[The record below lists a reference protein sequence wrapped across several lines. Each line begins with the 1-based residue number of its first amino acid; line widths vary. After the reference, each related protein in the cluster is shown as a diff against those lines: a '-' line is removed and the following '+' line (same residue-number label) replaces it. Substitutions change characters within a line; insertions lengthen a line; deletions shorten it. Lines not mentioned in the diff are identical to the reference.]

1 MADEPQ
7 SDRAASAGGRPR
19 WLQLGWVQIAI
30 VAALVLL
37 AVVYARSPGEP
48 TAGAGAP
55 FAAGRAET
63 PPPLVRVVRPQPSA
77 TVLRVRA
84 TGSVNVRNYVSLTPQ
99 VGGRVVSVAAGLRA
113 GGAFAAGEELLV
125 IERRDFQLAYEQ
137 AQADVATAAAD
148 LQLRQA
154 ESDAAIANYALL
166 QPDAEV
172 PPLAAKAPPLAAEAP
187 PLAAKVPP
195 LAAKVPPLVA
205 KAPQIAQA
213 KARLA
218 AAEAR
223 ASIAALEL
231 ERTAFALPFAGRVQ
245 TSTAEVGQVLSRG
258 QPFGQ
263 VFALDAVEVVVP
275 MPPDDLA
282 RLAGAVGRSATVESG
297 ELELAARVARV
308 SPVLDQR
315 SRFATLYLTF
325 DDAAEALSPGTFVDV
340 AVDGPAVPDTFVLPA
355 AAEQVGGAVWTV
367 ADGTLRRRQPTEL
380 ARIDAGWLVAAFDA
394 ADGVVLGAVPGAREG
409 LPVQLA
415 ATPQPNH

>member
-1 MADEPQ
+1 MSEH
-7 SDRAASAGGRPR
+7 SGSGWAAWERPR

-37 AVVYARSPGEP
+37 AVVYARSPGDA

-55 FAAGRAET
+55 FAAGRMET
-63 PPPLVRVVRPQPSA
+63 PPPLVRVVRPQPAA

-84 TGSVNVRNYVSLTPQ
+84 TGSVAVRNYVSLTPQ
-99 VGGRVVSVAAGLRA
+99 VGGRVVSLAPGLRA
-113 GGAFAAGEELLV
+113 GGAFQAGEELLV
-125 IERRDFQLAYEQ
+125 IDRRDFQLAYEQ
-137 AQADVATAAAD
+137 AQAEVATAAAD

-166 QPDAEV
+166 QPG
-172 PPLAAKAPPLAAEAP
+172 AEA
-187 PLAAKVPP
+187 
-195 LAAKVPPLVA
+195 PPLVA

-213 KARLA
+213 TARLA

-223 ASIAALEL
+223 ADIAALEL

-275 MPPDDLA
+275 VPPDDLA
-282 RLAGAVGRSATVESG
+282 RLAGAVGRAATVESG
-297 ELELAARVARV
+297 ARRLAAQVARV
-308 SPVLDQR
+308 SPALDQR

-325 DDAAEALSPGTFVDV
+325 DGAGETLPPGTFVDV
-340 AVDGPAVPDTFVLPA
+340 AVDGPAVPNTFVLPA
-355 AAEQVGGAVWTV
+355 AAEQVGGTVWAV
-367 ADGTLRRRQPTEL
+367 ADGTLRRMQPTEL

-415 ATPQPNH
+415 AAPQPST

>member
-7 SDRAASAGGRPR
+7 SDRAAAAGERPR

-99 VGGRVVSVAAGLRA
+99 VGGRVVSLAPGLRA

-154 ESDAAIANYALL
+154 ESDAAVANYALL
-166 QPDAEV
+166 QPDTE
-172 PPLAAKAPPLAAEAP
+172 
-187 PLAAKVPP
+187 
-195 LAAKVPPLVA
+195 VPPLVA
-205 KAPQIAQA
+205 RAPQIAQA
-213 KARLA
+213 KARFA

-258 QPFGQ
+258 QSFGQ

-275 MPPDDLA
+275 VPPDDLA

-297 ELELAARVARV
+297 ELELAAQVARV
-308 SPVLDQR
+308 SPALDQR

-367 ADGTLRRRQPTEL
+367 ADGTLRRQQPTEL
-380 ARIDAGWLVAAFDA
+380 ARIDTGWLVAAFDA